1 MMQQPHSSLP
11 LSQLFGLIIPGKEVI
26 TSFTQADPTG
36 TKYTLTIPFPVQPN
50 PNDNVITS
58 ISELVFFLL
67 PNITLP
73 PNSGAMI
80 YWSASAAETP
90 NCDNHASSSS
100 FELLGA
106 LTTTQTS
113 SILRTGWSTNE
124 PLQNLLASLSSK
136 TDSYVSITFGISIE
150 PLDNVNN
157 VQQPIVE
164 KNMNQHKN
172 IAHKIALDLFNYLQ
186 SFDDTQQNANGWMNV
201 PTNIFDRWFKRF
213 EMKIGRDPNFFMNC
227 SKE

>member
-1 MMQQPHSSLP
+1 MQQPHSSLP
-11 LSQLFGLIIPGKEVI
+11 PSQLFGLIIPGKEVI
-26 TSFTQADPTG
+26 TSFTQADPSG
-36 TKYTLTIPFPVQPN
+36 TKYTLTIPFPVQLN
-50 PNDNVITS
+50 SKESVITS

-73 PNSGAMI
+73 PNSGVMI
-80 YWSASAAETP
+80 YWSAAAAETTDHKKP
-90 NCDNHASSSS
+90 TSSSS

-106 LTTTQTS
+106 LTPTQTS
-113 SILRTGWSTNE
+113 TILRTGWSTNE
-124 PLQNLLASLSSK
+124 PLQNLLISLSSRPN
-136 TDSYVSITFGISIE
+136 SYVSITFGISIE
-150 PLDNVNN
+150 PLDNVSN

-213 EMKIGRDPNFFMNC
+213 EMKIGRDPNFFMKC